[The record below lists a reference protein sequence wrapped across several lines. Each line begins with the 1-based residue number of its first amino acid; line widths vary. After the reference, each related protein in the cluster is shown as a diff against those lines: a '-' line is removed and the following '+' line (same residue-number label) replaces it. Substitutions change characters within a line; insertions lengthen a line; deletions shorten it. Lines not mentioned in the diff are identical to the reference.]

1 MQTIS
6 TIQTTTMTMEL
17 RIKEIQET
25 YNVLEEHSIKVREHL
40 FKEHKMENEEIF

>member
-25 YNVLEEHSIKVREHL
+25 YNVLEEHSIKVCFQLETE
-40 FKEHKMENEEIF
+40 KTENEEIF